1 MADEKKKRVY
11 VCKSNCTDV
20 PVEII
25 CNELCYIPLWIESEL
40 DAPNLPDDIE
50 LTISIK
56 YMTEEQLK
64 ELPDY
69 DG

>member
-11 VCKSNCTDV
+11 VCKSNNSDV
-20 PVEII
+20 PVAII
-25 CNELCYIPLWIESEL
+25 CCELYDLPMWLEAEL
-40 DAPNLPDDIE
+40 DRKDLPDDIE
-50 LTISIK
+50 LAISIK
-56 YMTEEQLK
+56 YMTEEELK